1 MLQHIVV
8 WVITRGVITAIALAS
23 GKLIRVC
30 AHSQRIHIQSWA
42 QHSANPR
49 SGPDNS
55 WLSCWMA
62 FCFTVLSTTN
72 CLTRD
77 GTPITR
83 WFLCNLWGKFH
94 LKITG
99 QKRML
104 VEKCMVSA
112 DTLEWKSV
120 QLSHLDDVQS
130 NGPLSLLLF
139 SSRKPPL
146 KTWLVC
152 GGQIFTVLV
161 CFPCS
166 KYGTCSPGPWWN
178 GKERWKHCFKSD

>member
-1 MLQHIVV
+1 MLQHTVV
-8 WVITRGVITAIALAS
+8 WVITHGVITAIALAS

-30 AHSQRIHIQSWA
+30 AILNGSTFNLEYNIQPIPV

-120 QLSHLDDVQS
+120 QLSHLTMFREM
-130 NGPLSLLLF
+130 NHYHYC
-139 SSRKPPL
+139 SSH
-146 KTWLVC
+146 
-152 GGQIFTVLV
+152 
-161 CFPCS
+161 
-166 KYGTCSPGPWWN
+166 PGSHP
-178 GKERWKHCFKSD
+178 

>member
-1 MLQHIVV
+1 MFCQSPPAKAYSLFLKITNFESMLQHIVV

-30 AHSQRIHIQSWA
+30 AHSQRIHIQSRV

-104 VEKCMVSA
+104 VEKCMVSV
-112 DTLEWKSV
+112 DTIEWKLV
-120 QLSHLDDVQS
+120 QLSHLTMFREMDHYHYC
-130 NGPLSLLLF
+130 
-139 SSRKPPL
+139 SSH
-146 KTWLVC
+146 
-152 GGQIFTVLV
+152 
-161 CFPCS
+161 
-166 KYGTCSPGPWWN
+166 PGSHP
-178 GKERWKHCFKSD
+178 